1 LTGTLLA
8 LSLVLLGADD
18 QTAEVVA
25 ERPSLTID
33 ACIAVD
39 QATVRQVM
47 ELELSDAHLW
57 PATVS
62 VRCVDGAQEIR
73 LGPSDALDRED
84 VRTIYIAPVADDD
97 TPAERQARSRELALA
112 IAEFVRR
119 PGPAAR
125 PSENLPAPVP
135 PAPVPPAPVPALA
148 ITSTPAIEAPE
159 GHWQLGFLCTFE
171 HFSRGQSLKGADL
184 VVASRLGRW
193 FLAELRIGG
202 RLGADQTLPGEHL
215 TTRAAAVAAA
225 AGVNLWSKSRIV
237 GGALVLRA
245 QGYLAQFRAEADGT
259 GHFETAN
266 LGAFALAVEPR
277 AMVAVTHRF
286 SLQAS
291 AAAGVVPRGIVVRIQ
306 GIETQSM
313 SGIAMSANLAG
324 VFAF

>member
-1 LTGTLLA
+1 MTGTLLA
-8 LSLVLLGADD
+8 LSLVLLGADG
-18 QTAEVVA
+18 QSTMAVVKVI
-25 ERPSLTID
+25 SLSID

-125 PSENLPAPVP
+125 PSENL